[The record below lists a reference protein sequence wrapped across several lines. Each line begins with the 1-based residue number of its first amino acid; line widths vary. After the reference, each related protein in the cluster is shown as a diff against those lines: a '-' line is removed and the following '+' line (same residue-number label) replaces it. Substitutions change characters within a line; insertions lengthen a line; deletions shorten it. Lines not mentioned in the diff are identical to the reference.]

1 MHKPIEQ
8 RYPSGPATVGE
19 QKPGGK
25 HATQPYYK
33 ANTIFPDGQ
42 VKGSA
47 TVIRQEQQP
56 LPNPVTPAPL
66 RSVKRDEA
74 HPSQESDKS

>member
-1 MHKPIEQ
+1 MNKPIEQ
-8 RYPSGPATVGE
+8 RYPSGPVIVGE
-19 QKPGGK
+19 KKSGCK

-42 VKGSA
+42 VKGST

-56 LPNPVTPAPL
+56 HFNAVTPCTVT
-66 RSVKRDEA
+66 R
-74 HPSQESDKS
+74 